1 MNHFTRVLV
10 RFFVGIAISC
20 ALFAGN
26 FLPLHADEKSE
37 NTVPV
42 ADAPPKPVAPLP
54 FVEGSWTLV
63 LLPDTQHYSAR
74 LPGLFDMQTNW
85 IARNKD
91 KYNIKYVLHMGDI
104 TNNGTRQQWERA
116 RESMRLLDG
125 QVPYVLNLGNH
136 DLLSQ
141 WTGAAS
147 TRNSYLNDYFS
158 AADFAKWPTYGGVMQ
173 EGRMDNSYHLFSAGG
188 RDWIVI
194 SLAWAPED
202 DTVAWADGIMKKYPD
217 RKGILVTH
225 SYLDVLGFRT
235 NRKSKYDLSAFNPH
249 SFATPGTINDGE
261 ELWRKLV
268 SKHDFAFVFCG
279 HVGTNALHRLTS
291 RNEKGAIVHQI
302 MADFQDRE
310 LGGEAYMAI
319 LEFLPDGK
327 KVQCKTYS
335 PLYDNYLTHPM
346 QQYTLK
352 IE

>member
-1 MNHFTRVLV
+1 MFV
-10 RFFVGIAISC
+10 RFVVGILFFC
-20 ALFAGN
+20 AMLAGN
-26 FLPLHADEKSE
+26 IHPLRAEENSEKKISVE
-37 NTVPV
+37 
-42 ADAPPKPVAPLP
+42 AAKPKPAPPLP

-104 TNNGTRQQWERA
+104 TNNATRQQWQRA
-116 RESMRLLDG
+116 QESMRLLDG
-125 QVPYVLNLGNH
+125 HVPYVLNLGNH
-136 DLLSQ
+136 DFISQ

-158 AADFAKWPTYGGVMQ
+158 AADFANWPTYGGVMQ
-173 EGRMDNSYHLFSAGG
+173 EGRLDNCYHLFSAGG

-225 SYLDVLGFRT
+225 SYLDVLGLRT
-235 NRKSKYDLSAFNPH
+235 DRRSKYKIRAFNPH
-249 SFATPGTINDGE
+249 NFATPGTINDGE

-268 SKHDFAFVFCG
+268 KKHDFAFVFCG
-279 HVGTNALHRLTS
+279 HVGTDALHRLDS
-291 RNEKGAIVHQI
+291 RNEKGAMVHQM

-310 LGGEAYMAI
+310 LGGGAYLAL

-327 KVQCKTYS
+327 SVQCKTYS
-335 PLYDNYLTHPM
+335 PLYDDYLTHPM
-346 QQYTLK
+346 QQYTLQ